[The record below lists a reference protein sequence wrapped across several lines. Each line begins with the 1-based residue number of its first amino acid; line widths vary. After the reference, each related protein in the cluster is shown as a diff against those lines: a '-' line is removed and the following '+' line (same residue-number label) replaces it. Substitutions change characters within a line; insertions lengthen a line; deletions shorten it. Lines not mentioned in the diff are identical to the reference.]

1 MANRSDLTALNAEIA
16 KLGKRA
22 NSRLRNLEKSGTNVK
37 SKAYVDFLDRG
48 KFKTKTRKNQI
59 KFDVKQ
65 SANVKEA
72 RQRLREINNFLED
85 ITSKVAEVRKLPA
98 DYSIVKEKS
107 KKARKKIDI
116 SALPPVSKMTKE
128 ELNRLIGKLGKTA
141 NTRLRSLEKAG
152 YSDTS
157 KAYRYVARLAFDDQ
171 VNFSRTKKG
180 QIKFNVRQAETV
192 QEARQRLNQIIKF
205 LSAKTSTPG
214 GVKHQ
219 YELMAESLR
228 LNSTFSKQS
237 TEDIKDFWASGTI
250 QEFSKNYG
258 YDELME
264 AIEGS
269 IDTIGLTAVEAI
281 LKEGMDQNQ
290 AIDIIQDNI
299 DYYVELRQ
307 DTGMNESEILATIS
321 RQFELY

>member
-1 MANRSDLTALNAEIA
+1 MAKKSDLTALNAEIA

-48 KFKTKTRKNQI
+48 KFQSKTKNNQI

-65 SANVKEA
+65 AANVKEA
-72 RQRLREINNFLED
+72 RQRLREINKFLD
-85 ITSKVAEVRKLPA
+85 DSSSKVAEVRKLPA
-98 DYSIVKEKS
+98 DYSITQ
-107 KKARKKIDI
+107 ARKKSTRQKIDV
-116 SALPPVSKMTKE
+116 SALTPVSKMSKE
-128 ELNRLIGKLGKTA
+128 ELNKLIGQLGKTA

-152 YSDTS
+152 YSDAS
-157 KAYRYVARLAFDDQ
+157 KAYRYISRLAFDDSK
-171 VNFSRTKKG
+171 NFSRTKKG

-205 LSAKTSTPG
+205 LGAKTSTPG
-214 GVKHQ
+214 GVKRQ
-219 YELMAESLR
+219 YEQMAESLR
-228 LNSTFSKQS
+228 QNEIFSKQS

-250 QEFSKNYG
+250 QEFAKNYG
-258 YDELME
+258 YDELM
-264 AIEGS
+264 AAVDGA
-269 IDTIGLTAVEAI
+269 IDTIGITALESI

-299 DYYVELRQ
+299 DYFVELKY
-307 DTGMNESEILATIS
+307 DTNLDEVEILSAIS
-321 RQFELY
+321 RKFEL